1 MKKTQILERRQNYYY
16 LGIIELLFSK
26 KTRETTEKF
35 YTNRIK
41 QVKRQSTNIHGLCT
55 RVNPEVGAKDIQD
68 AFEKLRE
75 DKVKI

>member
-1 MKKTQILERRQNYYY
+1 M
-16 LGIIELLFSK
+16 LFSK

-55 RVNPEVGAKDIQD
+55 RVNPEVGAKDTTVNKNRDPGCI
-68 AFEKLRE
+68 
-75 DKVKI
+75 